1 MRARLSLRARLGLS
15 AALVV
20 AVVVFVATL
29 IENQI
34 VLNAVEAEAKDA
46 AAATALGIAGEL
58 SERPA
63 FPTGTDLDTMLFDF
77 TRAEPA
83 LRSITVTG
91 APGGEGP
98 PVITTDEAPASE
110 ALALSATAFRDHR
123 LAASADTTPRRH
135 LHFVAV
141 PLERDHRLA
150 GTVVVA
156 ISLESAFT
164 VRRQIE
170 TTAFAFAFIAT
181 LALAL
186 ALDHVTRRLVIRPLG
201 EIREVMARASG
212 GDLEGRVDEARTDE
226 IGAVAKGLNSM
237 LARLADFNS
246 ALRREVEHATRELRE
261 ANRQLAETAQRLF
274 GARRDLARSEQL
286 AAAGRMAADVAH
298 QVGTPL
304 NLVSGYVQMLLA
316 EQPAGS
322 REAEKLRTVREQ
334 IDKVTTIVQGLLD
347 KARRPA
353 LDRRATSPAS
363 LLEGVAEL
371 ARPTLAAAH
380 VDLAL
385 EVPGDLPAIFVDS
398 GQIEQALLNLIT
410 NSRDAMPEGG
420 RLRLSARG
428 QGGFVELSV
437 SDSGH
442 GLPAEIV
449 SHVFDPLFT
458 TKPPGQGTGLGLP
471 IVREVVAAHG
481 GTVDFATRDGL
492 GTTVTLRLPCADP
505 EAGHA

>member
-1 MRARLSLRARLGLS
+1 VVGPSLSLRARLGLS
-15 AALVV
+15 AAFVVALVV
-20 AVVVFVATL
+20 GVATL
-29 IENQI
+29 IENRI

-77 TRAEPA
+77 TRVEPS

-91 APGGEGP
+91 VAEENGP
-98 PVITTDEAPASE
+98 IVLTTDEAPAAE
-110 ALALSATAFRDHR
+110 ALALSERAFRDHR
-123 LAASADTTPRRH
+123 PAASETAVRK

-141 PLERDHRLA
+141 PLERDHRLT

-156 ISLESAFT
+156 VSLESALA
-164 VRRQIE
+164 VRREIE
-170 TTAFAFAFIAT
+170 TAALAFATIAT
-181 LALAL
+181 LALAI
-186 ALDHVTRRLVIRPLG
+186 ALDHLARGLVIRPLG
-201 EIREVMARASG
+201 AIREVMARASA
-212 GDLEGRVDEARTDE
+212 GDLEARVDEVRGDE
-226 IGAVAKGLNSM
+226 IGAVARGLNAM
-237 LARLADFNS
+237 LARLADFNT
-246 ALRREVEHATRELRE
+246 ALRQEVEHATRELRE

-316 EQPAGS
+316 EQEPGS
-322 REAEKLRTVREQ
+322 REAEKLATVREQ

-353 LDRRATSPAS
+353 LDRRAAS
-363 LLEGVAEL
+363 VAAIVEGVAEL
-371 ARPTLAAAH
+371 ARPTLAAAKVELS
-380 VDLAL
+380 VD
-385 EVPGDLPAIFVDS
+385 VPAGLPAIFVDA
-398 GQIEQALLNLIT
+398 GQIEQALLNLVT

-428 QGGFVELSV
+428 QGGFVEMAV
-437 SDSGH
+437 ADSGH
-442 GLPAEIV
+442 GMPAEIV
-449 SHVFDPLFT
+449 SQVFDPLFT
-458 TKPPGQGTGLGLP
+458 TKPPGRGTGLGLP

-481 GTVDFATRDGL
+481 GTVDFESHDGL
-492 GTTVTLRLPCADP
+492 GTTVVIRLPSADS
-505 EAGHA
+505 EAGNA

>member
-1 MRARLSLRARLGLS
+1 VVTAGLSLRARLGLS
-15 AALVV
+15 AAFVV
-20 AVVVFVATL
+20 AVVVGVATL
-29 IENQI
+29 IENRI
-34 VLNAVEAEAKDA
+34 VLSAIEAEAKDA

-63 FPTGTDLDTMLFDF
+63 SPTGTDLDTMLFDF
-77 TRAEPA
+77 TRVEPA

-91 APGGEGP
+91 VAGENGP
-98 PVITTDEAPASE
+98 TVITTDEAPAPE
-110 ALALSATAFRDHR
+110 ALALSDRALRER
-123 LAASADTTPRRH
+123 RPASSGDTGARR

-156 ISLESAFT
+156 LSLESAFA
-164 VRRQIE
+164 VRREIE
-170 TTAFAFAFIAT
+170 TTAFAFAAIAI
-181 LALAL
+181 LALAI
-186 ALDHVTRRLVIRPLG
+186 ALDHLARRLVLRPLG
-201 EIREVMARASG
+201 SIREVMARASA
-212 GDLEGRVDEARTDE
+212 GDLEARVDEVRADE
-226 IGAVAKGLNSM
+226 IGAVAGGLNVM
-237 LARLADFNS
+237 LARLADFNT
-246 ALRREVEHATRELRE
+246 ALRREVEEATRELRE
-261 ANRQLAETAQRLF
+261 TNRQLAETAQRLF

-322 REAEKLRTVREQ
+322 REAKKLRTVREQ
-334 IDKVTTIVQGLLD
+334 IDRVTTIVQGLLD

-353 LDRRATSPAS
+353 LDRRATSPAA
-363 LLEGVAEL
+363 LVAGVAEL

-380 VDLAL
+380 IELSLD
-385 EVPGDLPAIFVDS
+385 VPAGLPAIFVDV
-398 GQIEQALLNLIT
+398 GQIEQALLNLVT

-420 RLRLSARG
+420 RLRLSARRLD
-428 QGGFVELSV
+428 GFVEVAV

-442 GLPAEIV
+442 GMPAEVV
-449 SHVFDPLFT
+449 SQVFDPLFT
-458 TKPPGQGTGLGLP
+458 TKPPGRGTGLGLP

-481 GTVDFATRDGL
+481 GTADFASRVGE
-492 GTTVTLRLPCADP
+492 GTTVTLRLPSTDP
-505 EAGHA
+505 RGRE

>member
-1 MRARLSLRARLGLS
+1 MAASPSLRARLGLS
-15 AALVV
+15 AAFVV
-20 AVVVFVATL
+20 AIVVFLATL
-29 IENQI
+29 IENRI

-77 TRAEPA
+77 TRVEPA

-91 APGGEGP
+91 PAGENGP
-98 PVITTDEAPASE
+98 TVISTDEAPAPE
-110 ALALSATAFRDHR
+110 ALVLSARAFRER
-123 LAASADTTPRRH
+123 RKASSADTTVRH

-141 PLERDHRLA
+141 PLERDHRPV

-156 ISLESAFT
+156 VSLESAFA
-164 VRRQIE
+164 VRRETE
-170 TTAFAFAFIAT
+170 TTAFAFAAIAT
-181 LALAL
+181 LTLAM
-186 ALDHVTRRLVIRPLG
+186 ALDYLARGLVFRPLG
-201 EIREVMARASG
+201 QIREVMARASA
-212 GDLEGRVDEARTDE
+212 GDLEARVDEVRADE
-226 IGAVAKGLNSM
+226 IGAVARGLNAM
-237 LARLADFNS
+237 LTRLADFNN
-246 ALRREVEHATRELRE
+246 ALRREVEHATRELWE

-322 REAEKLRTVREQ
+322 REAEKLRTVRDQ

-353 LDRRATSPAS
+353 LDRRAASPAA
-363 LLEGVAEL
+363 LLEGVADL

-380 VDLAL
+380 VELSLD
-385 EVPGDLPAIFVDS
+385 VPADLPAIFVDA

-410 NSRDAMPEGG
+410 NSRDAMAEGG

-428 QGGFVELSV
+428 LPGFVEMAV
-437 SDSGH
+437 TDSGH
-442 GLPAEIV
+442 GMSADIV
-449 SHVFDPLFT
+449 SQVFDPLFT
-458 TKPPGQGTGLGLP
+458 TKPPGRGTGLGLP

-481 GTVDFATRDGL
+481 GTVDFASRDGS

-505 EAGHA
+505 GVGHG